1 MGEIFIEY
9 AWEIFFGII
18 SAILL
23 GYIKTLHARNKE
35 LEKMQQAD
43 TTRQHKQMILD
54 EIEPLIEEIARVRK
68 EDEQKI
74 MKAESHFLDTI
85 ALNKKSN
92 DSIHEGIVHD
102 VDAINKKIESI
113 TNSYKF
119 RLIQLCRIHLR
130 NHYITQADFD
140 QITELYK
147 LYHEELGGNGQAQE
161 YYEKVLQ
168 LEIVE
173 NNYKPNK

>member
-9 AWEIFFGII
+9 AWEIFFGAI
-18 SAILL
+18 SMIFLGWIKLL
-23 GYIKTLHARNKE
+23 YSRNKE
-35 LEKMQQAD
+35 LEKMQQD
-43 TTRQHKQMILD
+43 NITRQHKQMILD

-74 MKAESHFLDTI
+74 MNAESHFLDTL
-85 ALNKKSN
+85 ALSKKTS
-92 DSIHEGIVHD
+92 DAVHDGIVHD
-102 VDAINKKIESI
+102 VDTINKKIESI

-119 RLIQLCRIHLR
+119 RLIQLCRVHLR
-130 NHYITQADFD
+130 NHYITQADLD